1 MGIRWQSGTSPTILE
16 LSMRDLGKGK
26 VWRANIG
33 RVIIEGAYFQ
43 FNEASNDVGF
53 HKIVALLICTRGQ
66 FHDCALRQSNNFLL
80 NKFIFIKKKSETLCA
95 SFCGYVSHY
104 FVCYL
109 PCLLEH
115 WHVGTLLLGW
125 LELSYVL
132 VSEWSWSWVRKS

>member
-80 NKFIFIKKKSETLCA
+80 NKFIFIKKKVKRCVLHFVDMLVITLCVTCRA
-95 SFCGYVSHY
+95 CWSIGM
-104 FVCYL
+104 
-109 PCLLEH
+109 
-115 WHVGTLLLGW
+115 LG
-125 LELSYVL
+125 LYS
-132 VSEWSWSWVRKS
+132 